1 MATPALNT
9 FRAYEFEG
17 GFPTPDTIA
26 RAYDDADLV
35 RAITA
40 YRFFYPSVSALCV
53 YKGNIDSGMV
63 ANRVFC
69 VVRDAVGMSGFTM
82 NSDTPYVGL
91 SLDVST
97 GPIVI
102 ELPPG
107 ALMGAVNDLHQ
118 RWVMDIGLPGPD
130 HGAGG
135 KHLLLPPGHAGEVPA
150 GHYAATP
157 TTNRVLGLIR
167 ALPPHGDLDAGI
179 ALMKSVKVYPLDGPG
194 DGSDVEWGELSLS
207 LDYSPGPFE
216 TEIRYWEMLHD
227 LIDTE
232 PPYDAYRN
240 EYGNLAAL
248 GIAKGHP
255 FAPDQ
260 RMTRILLQ
268 AAQIASAQMRVQ
280 SLADRRPDRV
290 VWDGRQWE
298 WAVLRPENGTF
309 DTDSYVDLEAR
320 EKWFYQAQIES
331 PAMFARA
338 PGAGSLYWLSARD
351 STGAYLDGACY
362 YRLSVPLPVPDK
374 LFWSITVYDAQ
385 TRTEIVTDQNQ
396 AALRSLIELTPEVLE
411 DAPHAELHFS
421 PQQPA
426 DAEGR
431 WIKTIPGRGWFAYF
445 RIYGP
450 DAPAFDHS
458 WQLPDFELTAGV

>member
-1 MATPALNT
+1 MAASG
-9 FRAYEFEG
+9 FMKVEGYDFDG
-17 GFPTPDTIA
+17 GFPTPDTIQ

-40 YRFFYPSVSALCV
+40 YRFFYPSVSAMCV
-53 YKGNIDSGMV
+53 YNGNIDSGMV

-82 NSDTPYVGL
+82 NSDTPYVGMVLDL
-91 SLDVST
+91 SA

-130 HGAGG
+130 HGQGG
-135 KHLLLPPGHAGEVPA
+135 KHLLLAPGHTGDVPA
-150 GHYAATP
+150 GYYAAAP
-157 TTNRVLGLIR
+157 TTNRVIVLVR

-179 ALMKSVKVYPLDGPG
+179 ELMKSVRVYPLNGPG
-194 DGSDVEWGELSLS
+194 DGSDAEWIELSLS

-216 TEIRYWEMLHD
+216 TELRYWRVLHD
-227 LIDTE
+227 LIDAE
-232 PPYDAYRN
+232 PAYDGYRN

-248 GIAKGHP
+248 GIVKGQP
-255 FAPDQ
+255 FAPDE
-260 RMTRILLQ
+260 RITRILEQ
-268 AAQIASAQMRVQ
+268 AARIASAQMRVQ

-290 VWDGRQWE
+290 VWDGRRWE

-309 DTDSYVDLEAR
+309 DADGYVDLEAR

-351 STGAYLDGACY
+351 STGAYLDGGRS

-374 LFWSITVYDAQ
+374 LFWSITVYDAE
-385 TRTEIVTDQNQ
+385 TRTEIVTDQRQ
-396 AALRSLIELTPEVLE
+396 AALRSLIELTPDVLG
-411 DAPHAELHFS
+411 DAHRAELYFS
-421 PQQPA
+421 PEQPA
-426 DAEGR
+426 DTDGR
-431 WIKTIPGRGWFAYF
+431 WIKTIPSHGWFAYF

-450 DAPAFDHS
+450 DTPAFDGS
-458 WQLPDFELTAGV
+458 WQLPDFERLS

>member
-1 MATPALNT
+1 MAASG
-9 FRAYEFEG
+9 FMKVDGYDFDG
-17 GFPTPDTIA
+17 GFPTPDTIQ
-26 RAYDDADLV
+26 RAYDDANLV

-40 YRFFYPSVSALCV
+40 YRFFYPSVSAMCV
-53 YKGNIDSGMV
+53 YNGNIDSGMV

-82 NSDTPYVGL
+82 NSDTPYVGMVLDL
-91 SLDVST
+91 SA

-118 RWVMDIGLPGPD
+118 RWVMDVGLPGPD
-130 HGAGG
+130 HGQGG
-135 KHLLLPPGHAGEVPA
+135 KYLLLPPRHTGDVPA
-150 GHYAATP
+150 SYYAATP
-157 TTNRVLGLIR
+157 TTNRVIVLVR

-179 ALMKSVKVYPLDGPG
+179 ELMKSVRVYPLNGPG
-194 DGSDVEWGELSLS
+194 DGSDAEWIELSLS

-216 TEIRYWEMLHD
+216 TELRYWQVLHD
-227 LIDTE
+227 LIDAE
-232 PPYDAYRN
+232 PAYDGYRN

-248 GIAKGHP
+248 GIAKGQP
-255 FAPDQ
+255 FAPDE
-260 RMTRILLQ
+260 RMTRILEQ
-268 AAQIASAQMRVQ
+268 AARIASAQMRVQ

-290 VWDGRQWE
+290 VWDGRRWE

-309 DTDSYVDLEAR
+309 DADSYVDLEAR

-351 STGAYLDGACY
+351 STGAYLDGSRS
-362 YRLSVPLPVPDK
+362 YRLSMPLPVPDR

-385 TRTEIVTDQNQ
+385 TRTEIVTDQRQ
-396 AALRSLIELTPEVLE
+396 AALRSLIELTPDVLG
-411 DAPHAELHFS
+411 DAQQAELYFS
-421 PQQPA
+421 PEQPA
-426 DAEGR
+426 DTEGR
-431 WIKTIPGRGWFAYF
+431 WIKTIPRHGWFVYF

-450 DAPAFDHS
+450 DTPAFDGS
-458 WQLPDFELTAGV
+458 WQLPDFERLS

>member
-1 MATPALNT
+1 
-9 FRAYEFEG
+9 
-17 GFPTPDTIA
+17 
-26 RAYDDADLV
+26 
-35 RAITA
+35 
-40 YRFFYPSVSALCV
+40 
-53 YKGNIDSGMV
+53 MV

-91 SLDVST
+91 SLDVSA

-150 GHYAATP
+150 GYYAATP
-157 TTNRVLGLIR
+157 KTNRVLGLIR

-309 DTDSYVDLEAR
+309 DADSYVDLEAR

-351 STGAYLDGACY
+351 STGAYLDGALLPAQCPAPGPRQAVLVDH
-362 YRLSVPLPVPDK
+362 RLRRPDSHRDRHRSEPGRAAIPDRAHPRSPRRRPTRRTALQPPTTRWRAGQVDQDHPRPRLVCLLPHLRPRRPRV
-374 LFWSITVYDAQ
+374 
-385 TRTEIVTDQNQ
+385 
-396 AALRSLIELTPEVLE
+396 RSLLAATRLRAHSWRLTAPGSTSSPSFI
-411 DAPHAELHFS
+411 DAAKT
-421 PQQPA
+421 PA
-426 DAEGR
+426 SS
-431 WIKTIPGRGWFAYF
+431 PGR
-445 RIYGP
+445 R
-450 DAPAFDHS
+450 
-458 WQLPDFELTAGV
+458 

>member
-1 MATPALNT
+1 MAASG
-9 FRAYEFEG
+9 FMKVEGYDFDG
-17 GFPTPDTIA
+17 GFPTPDTIQ

-40 YRFFYPSVSALCV
+40 YRFFYPSVSAMCV
-53 YKGNIDSGMV
+53 YNGNIDSGMV

-82 NSDTPYVGL
+82 NSDTPYVGMVLDL
-91 SLDVST
+91 SA

-130 HGAGG
+130 HGQGG
-135 KHLLLPPGHAGEVPA
+135 KHLLLAPGHTGDVPA
-150 GHYAATP
+150 GYYAAAP
-157 TTNRVLGLIR
+157 TTNRVIVLVR

-179 ALMKSVKVYPLDGPG
+179 ELMKSVRVYPLNGPG
-194 DGSDVEWGELSLS
+194 DGSDAEWIELSLS

-216 TEIRYWEMLHD
+216 TELRYWRVLHD
-227 LIDTE
+227 LIDAE
-232 PPYDAYRN
+232 PAYDGYRN
-240 EYGNLAAL
+240 DYGNLAAL
-248 GIAKGHP
+248 GIVKGQP
-255 FAPDQ
+255 FAPDE
-260 RMTRILLQ
+260 RITRILEQ
-268 AAQIASAQMRVQ
+268 AARIASAQMRVQ

-290 VWDGRQWE
+290 VWDGRRWE

-309 DTDSYVDLEAR
+309 DADGYVDLEAR

-351 STGAYLDGACY
+351 STGAYLDGGRS

-385 TRTEIVTDQNQ
+385 TRTEIVTDQRQ
-396 AALRSLIELTPEVLE
+396 AALRSLIELTPDVLG
-411 DAPHAELHFS
+411 DAHRAELYFS
-421 PQQPA
+421 PEQPA
-426 DAEGR
+426 DTEGR
-431 WIKTIPGRGWFAYF
+431 WIKTIPSHGWFAYF

-450 DAPAFDHS
+450 DTPAFDGS
-458 WQLPDFELTAGV
+458 WQLPDFERLS

>member
-1 MATPALNT
+1 MPTQALATT
-9 FRAYEFEG
+9 WEYEFDG
-17 GFPTPDTIA
+17 GFPTPETVQ
-26 RAYDDADLV
+26 RAYDDVDLV

-40 YRFFYPSVSALCV
+40 YRFFYPSVSAVCV
-53 YKGNIDSGMV
+53 YDGNIDSGMV
-63 ANRVFC
+63 ANRKFC

-91 SLDVST
+91 SLDLSA

-130 HGAGG
+130 HGQGG
-135 KHLLLPPGHAGEVPA
+135 KHLLLPPGHPGDAPSGY
-150 GHYAATP
+150 YAATP

-167 ALPPHGDLDAGI
+167 ALPPNGDLDAGI
-179 ALMKSVKVYPLDGPG
+179 ELMKSVRVYPLDGPD

-207 LDYSPGPFE
+207 LDYSPGAFE
-216 TEIRYWEMLHD
+216 TELRYWEMLHD

-232 PPYDAYRN
+232 PPYEAYRN

-248 GIAKGHP
+248 GIAKGQP
-255 FAPDQ
+255 FAPDE
-260 RMTRILLQ
+260 RMTRLLTR

-280 SLADRRPDRV
+280 SLADRRTDRV
-290 VWDGRQWE
+290 VWEGRRWE

-309 DTDSYVDLEAR
+309 DADSYVDLEAR

-351 STGAYLDGACY
+351 STGAYLDGGRTY
-362 YRLSVPLPVPDK
+362 KLSVPLPVPAK

-385 TRTEIVTDQNQ
+385 TRTEIVTDQRQ
-396 AALRSLIELTPEVLE
+396 AALRSLIELTPEVLG
-411 DAPHAELHFS
+411 
-421 PQQPA
+421 
-426 DAEGR
+426 DAEQADLYFGPEPPDAARSR
-431 WIKTIPGRGWFAYF
+431 WTQTLPGRGWFVYF

-450 DAPAFDHS
+450 DAPAFDDT
-458 WQLPDFELTAGV
+458 WQLPDFEPTR

>member
-1 MATPALNT
+1 MAASG
-9 FRAYEFEG
+9 FMKVEGYDFDG
-17 GFPTPDTIA
+17 GFPTPDTIQ

-40 YRFFYPSVSALCV
+40 YRFFYPSVSAMCV
-53 YKGNIDSGMV
+53 YNGNIDSGMV

-82 NSDTPYVGL
+82 NSDTPYVGMVLDL
-91 SLDVST
+91 SA

-130 HGAGG
+130 HGQGG
-135 KHLLLPPGHAGEVPA
+135 KHLLLAPGHTGDVPA
-150 GHYAATP
+150 GYYAAAP
-157 TTNRVLGLIR
+157 TTNRVIVLVR

-179 ALMKSVKVYPLDGPG
+179 ELMKSVRVYPLNGPG
-194 DGSDVEWGELSLS
+194 DGSDAEWIELSLS

-216 TEIRYWEMLHD
+216 TELRYWRVLHD
-227 LIDTE
+227 LIDAE
-232 PPYDAYRN
+232 PAYDGYRN

-248 GIAKGHP
+248 GIVKGQP
-255 FAPDQ
+255 FAPDE
-260 RMTRILLQ
+260 RITRILEQ
-268 AAQIASAQMRVQ
+268 AARIASAQMRVQ

-290 VWDGRQWE
+290 VWDGRRWE

-309 DTDSYVDLEAR
+309 DADGYVDLEAR

-351 STGAYLDGACY
+351 STGAYLDGGRS

-385 TRTEIVTDQNQ
+385 TRTEIVTDQRQ
-396 AALRSLIELTPEVLE
+396 AALRSLIELTPDVLG
-411 DAPHAELHFS
+411 DAHRAELYFS
-421 PQQPA
+421 PEQPA
-426 DAEGR
+426 DTDGR
-431 WIKTIPGRGWFAYF
+431 WIKTIPSHGWFAYF

-450 DAPAFDHS
+450 DTPAFDGS
-458 WQLPDFELTAGV
+458 WQLPDFERLS